1 MAEDRF
7 WIGVHGVI
15 ASRGKVLVLRRAAL
29 TAYRP
34 DHWDLPGGHLAIGE
48 TFEECLLRE
57 IREETGLAARVE
69 RMLGVNQG
77 TEGPYVQ
84 LIYACAIPRESPPL
98 VLRPFEHSEA
108 RWLTVAEI
116 KAMRGLIPYLE
127 RIATRGLLDS
137 AAAS

>member
-15 ASRGKVLVLRRAAL
+15 ASRGKVLVLRRAASM
-29 TAYRP
+29 AYRP

-48 TFEECLLRE
+48 TFEECLMRE
-57 IREETGLAARVE
+57 IREETGLTAKIE

-77 TEGPYVQ
+77 AEGPYVQ
-84 LIYACAIPRESPPL
+84 LIYACAVAADHPPI

-108 RWLTVAEI
+108 RWLAVAEI

-127 RIATRGLLDS
+127 RIASRGLLDS